1 MRINANSVTY
11 ICIYI
16 YILYK
21 TKIILSLFISK
32 YSHEISKLKYLRVQQ
47 HVTNYGNFQLAI
59 FQLKNIEIK

>member
-11 ICIYI
+11 ICI

-32 YSHEISKLKYLRVQQ
+32 YSHKISKLKYLRVQQ

>member
-11 ICIYI
+11 ICI

-32 YSHEISKLKYLRVQQ
+32 YSHEISKLKYLRV
-47 HVTNYGNFQLAI
+47 
-59 FQLKNIEIK
+59 